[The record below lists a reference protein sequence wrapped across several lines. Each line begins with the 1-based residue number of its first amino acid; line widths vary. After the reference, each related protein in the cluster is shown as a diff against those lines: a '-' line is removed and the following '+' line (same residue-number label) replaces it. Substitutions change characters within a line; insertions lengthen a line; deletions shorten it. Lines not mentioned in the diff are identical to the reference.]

1 MRGVKAGPR
10 RGRAAEQ
17 LAGFLDGGAVGAA
30 LEERRG
36 QRPAGHVERQEL
48 RDEPE
53 QPRSAA
59 VGAAPVSR
67 AGLGGRQLRRDAE
80 GGGVELDLT
89 LGGGGRGGDGDPRRV
104 PRRPHGEMIS
114 ILGSV
119 ALATAAWPRGYVE
132 VFLRRL
138 TAASAAAEVRWAV
151 GARVERGGI
160 GAASRAGRVPGGEV
174 DEGAGDARVERRS
187 AVGGG
192 RRGGYRER
200 AVQQERRHL
209 GVLLLPRRQ
218 GVDDA
223 GDDDVTPPP
232 RDVGSG
238 GGISQDSRERARVPG
253 AGGVQPLARRWGRGA
268 SLVTRGR
275 GVPEALRGAV
285 GGGVGDGAARAAA
298 RRGYRLRRASDADG
312 THARGAV
319 DAQVA
324 VAALRVK
331 AVVHGKR
338 ERGAGRGAV

>member
-1 MRGVKAGPR
+1 M
-10 RGRAAEQ
+10 
-17 LAGFLDGGAVGAA
+17 
-30 LEERRG
+30 
-36 QRPAGHVERQEL
+36 
-48 RDEPE
+48 
-53 QPRSAA
+53 
-59 VGAAPVSR
+59 
-67 AGLGGRQLRRDAE
+67 RRDAK

-89 LGGGGRGGDGDPRRV
+89 LGGGGRGGGGGGPCRVPSPVPRRF

-119 ALATAAWPRGYVE
+119 ALATAAGPRGYVE

-138 TAASAAAEVRWAV
+138 TAASAAAEVRREV

-160 GAASRAGRVPGGEV
+160 GAASRAGRVRGGEV
-174 DEGAGDARVERRS
+174 DEGAGDARVERRA

-192 RRGGYRER
+192 GRGGYRER

-285 GGGVGDGAARAAA
+285 GGGVADGAARAAA
-298 RRGYRLRRASDADG
+298 RRGYRLRRASHADG

-338 ERGAGRGAV
+338 EGGAGRGTV